1 MVEELE
7 PHLREKILYYL
18 DEKSLSQARL
28 VNKSWYEASNR
39 KVFLQQCIHKVQTYF
54 EEDTGWPVLMS
65 KIIIPDLRILANF
78 MVQNYKMNK
87 DYPRTVFNTAAFVG
101 NQDIIDLLSKYYQ
114 DKNPPN
120 EKGTN
125 YKIRW
130 VAGTIV
136 SFTKRLMFQVLFF
149 HIFLQNSL
157 QKSFQF
163 IF

>member
-1 MVEELE
+1 MAVLYCLICQNKTKSESKKKKDVLGIIMVEDLE

-87 DYPRTVFNTAAFVG
+87 DYPRTVFNTAALVG
-101 NQDIIDLLSKYYQ
+101 NQDIIDVLSKYYQ

-125 YKIRW
+125 
-130 VAGTIV
+130 
-136 SFTKRLMFQVLFF
+136 Q
-149 HIFLQNSL
+149 
-157 QKSFQF
+157 
-163 IF
+163 

>member
-39 KVFLQQCIHKVQTYF
+39 KVFLKQCIDKVQTYF
-54 EEDTGWPVLMS
+54 EEDTGWSVLMS

-78 MVQNYKMNK
+78 MVQNYKINK
-87 DYPRTVFNTAAFVG
+87 NYPRTVFNTAAFVG

-120 EKGTN
+120 KKGTN
-125 YKIRW
+125 Y
-130 VAGTIV
+130 IV
-136 SFTKRLMFQVLFF
+136 T
-149 HIFLQNSL
+149 SL
-157 QKSFQF
+157 EQMSLADF
-163 IF
+163 

>member
-1 MVEELE
+1 MAVLYCLIYQNKTKSGSKKKKDVPGIIMVEELE

-125 YKIRW
+125 YIHP
-130 VAGTIV
+130 
-136 SFTKRLMFQVLFF
+136 FC
-149 HIFLQNSL
+149 
-157 QKSFQF
+157 F
-163 IF
+163 ISNGS

>member
-101 NQDIIDLLSKYYQ
+101 NQANIDLFSPKFSAESYRTISYNRRL
-114 DKNPPN
+114 
-120 EKGTN
+120 
-125 YKIRW
+125 R
-130 VAGTIV
+130 VFHIV
-136 SFTKRLMFQVLFF
+136 SSTIWHTKHVNQMVISCFTLV
-149 HIFLQNSL
+149 
-157 QKSFQF
+157 
-163 IF
+163 